1 MNRAVYPGGDTVN
14 FDSIAGG
21 EEHDF
26 GEIAGQFEAAPVAT
40 EPGSVNSQF
49 FTQFDGG
56 SFIAQACN
64 KNLHKLG

>member
-49 FTQFDGG
+49 FTQFYRSG
-56 SFIAQACN
+56 FVTQTCN
-64 KNLHKLG
+64 KKLHKLG